1 VICSEERSL
10 AEEKGIDPYDIM
22 SEMAE
27 KSPIGSRGLIVVPH
41 FMGAGSPHWNPKAKG
56 IIYGLTLAHNRG
68 DIIRSVMESV
78 AYEIRKNLKLFKEL
92 GNEIEEMRITGGGS
106 RSNIWNQIMADV
118 LNVTLA
124 RGELEESTSVGAMML
139 AAYGVGDYKDLIDA
153 SEKLANMSMKWKPN
167 PDNLLIYNQLFKAA
181 ESIYEAIETGKIA
194 DISFKN

>member
-1 VICSEERSL
+1 MNLEE
-10 AEEKGIDPYDIM
+10 ED
-22 SEMAE
+22 
-27 KSPIGSRGLIVVPH
+27 
-41 FMGAGSPHWNPKAKG
+41 WNPEAKG

-139 AAYGVGDYKDLIDA
+139 AAYGVGDYKNLVDA
-153 SEKLANMSMKWKPN
+153 SENLANMSMKWKPN
-167 PDNLLIYNQLFKAA
+167 PDNLLVYNQLFKAA
-181 ESIYEAIETGKIA
+181 ENLYESIETSEIA
-194 DISFKN
+194 DISFKY